1 MPEDKPLTGNM
12 RPDGEALDR
21 ESYERGGGY
30 RALRKVLGGMTP
42 GAVIE
47 EVKSANL
54 RGRGGA
60 GFPTGLKWS
69 FVPEKAPHPRYVV
82 ANGDEMEPGT
92 FKDRLLLERDPH
104 QLIEGMLLAG
114 FATRSDIGYV
124 FLRGEYKLGA
134 QRVARAIAEA
144 YDAGYLGR
152 NILNS
157 GYGFELYLHLSAGRY
172 MCGEETGMLNA
183 LEGKRANPRAKPPF
197 PPVSGLFG
205 MPTTVNNVETLCN
218 VPHIIEKGA
227 LWFRSLSRTKDG
239 GTKLYGA
246 SGKVKRPGLWELP
259 MGTTI
264 REILVQH
271 AGGMQDGVRF
281 RALLPGG
288 ASTDF
293 LTEEHLDLPMDF
305 NELQK
310 AGSRMGTGTM
320 IILDDQTCP
329 VGMVSNLEHFFA
341 QESCGWCTPCW
352 SGLGWVERIL
362 RAMENGGG
370 QQGDLEKLAF
380 QTKFW
385 TPGHTF
391 CALAPGAAEPLQ
403 SALKYFRADFERH
416 INEKRCPWK

>member
-1 MPEDKPLTGNM
+1 MPDELPLTGNM

-21 ESYERGGGY
+21 EAYERAGGY
-30 RALRKVLGGMTP
+30 RALRKALAGMTP
-42 GAVIE
+42 AAVIT
-47 EVKSANL
+47 EVKDANL

-60 GFPTGLKWS
+60 GFPTGLKWG
-69 FVPEKAPHPRYVV
+69 FVPKDAPHPRYVV

-104 QLIEGMLLAG
+104 QLIEGMALAG
-114 FATRSDIGYV
+114 FATGSDIGYV

-134 QRVARAIAEA
+134 RRVARALAEA
-144 YDAGYLGR
+144 YDAGYLGA
-152 NILNS
+152 NILRS
-157 GYGFELYLHLSAGRY
+157 GYSFELYLHLSAGRY

-218 VPHIIEKGA
+218 VPPIVDKGA
-227 LWFRSLSRTKDG
+227 AWFRSLSRTKDG

-259 MGTTI
+259 MGTTV
-264 REILVQH
+264 REILEEH
-271 AGGMQDGVRF
+271 AGGMQEGVRF
-281 RALLPGG
+281 RGLLPGG

-293 LTEEHLDLPMDF
+293 LTEQHLDVPMDF
-305 NELQK
+305 TEVQK

-320 IILDDQTCP
+320 IVLDDKTCP
-329 VGMVSNLEHFFA
+329 VGMVWNLEHFFA

-352 SGLGWVERIL
+352 SGLAWTEKIL
-362 RAMENGGG
+362 FALE
-370 QQGDLEKLAF
+370 QGTGNTRDLDTLAF
-380 QTKFW
+380 QTKF
-385 TPGHTF
+385 
-391 CALAPGAAEPLQ
+391 LAPGAAEPLQ
-403 SALKYFRADFERH
+403 SALKYFRVDFERH
-416 INEKRCPWK
+416 IVEKRCPWK